1 MTAPD
6 AAGPGAPPG
15 LQFDSD
21 GVPDFTIR
29 REPHRFRVD
38 NDVFT
43 APPLIGGFMMRKLAV
58 MHSELGDIT
67 ALVGQDDA
75 AIDKVITLMAEMF
88 KALMP
93 GPDGKLFAARLMSD
107 GDPGDAEADPPR
119 PASPAPIGL
128 MNQAMPILY
137 WLLEQYGLRPTVPSS
152 PSPTGSMDGATDI
165 PSVGTSST
173 DGVSLE
179 DSTTSDSQPATGSI

>member
-6 AAGPGAPPG
+6 AAGMAAPIGP
-15 LQFDSD
+15 QFDSD

-38 NDVFT
+38 GDLFT
-43 APPLIGGFMMRKLAV
+43 APPLIGGYMMRKLGA
-58 MHSELGDIT
+58 MHGQLGDIT
-67 ALVGQDDA
+67 TLIGQDDD
-75 AIDKVITLMAEMF
+75 AIEKVTTLIAEMF

-107 GDPGDAEADPPR
+107 GNPGDPEADPPVE
-119 PASPAPIGL
+119 PSPPVIGL

-173 DGVSLE
+173 DGASPE